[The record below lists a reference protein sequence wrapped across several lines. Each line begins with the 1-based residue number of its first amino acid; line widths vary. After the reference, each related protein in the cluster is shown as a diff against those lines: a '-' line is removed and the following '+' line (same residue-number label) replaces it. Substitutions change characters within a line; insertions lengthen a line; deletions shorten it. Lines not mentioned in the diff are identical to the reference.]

1 MILAFTF
8 SYLPVPVSALNS
20 PELPYQILNSTA
32 TNDSDENRQPGV
44 VGILYLND
52 SMAFNIEQQPARN
65 SNFVTPL
72 PNYVTEYQTAANYG
86 TIGLLAHNYLAG
98 QYFFQLLPGHEIE
111 LFYGDNRKKSFVV
124 TQIQK
129 YQALSPNSSSSNFID
144 LDTGE
149 YLTATQLFRKMYAN
163 QTGHVVLQ
171 TCIYADQN
179 PSWGR
184 LFIIAEPISRT
195 TKNDGPRD
203 KIHFHRQELY

>member
-1 MILAFTF
+1 MILVITF
-8 SYLPVPVSALNS
+8 GYLPIPVSALNS
-20 PELPYQILNSTA
+20 PEHPYQILNSA
-32 TNDSDENRQPGV
+32 VTNDSYENRQLGV
-44 VGILYLND
+44 VGVLYLND
-52 SMAFNIEQQPARN
+52 SMAFNIEQQPVGN

-111 LFYGDNRKKSFVV
+111 LIYGDNRKENFVV

-129 YQALSPNSSSSNFID
+129 YQALSPNSSSSSFTD

-149 YLTATQLFRKMYAN
+149 YLTAPQLFRKMYAN
-163 QTGHVVLQ
+163 QTGHIVLQ

-179 PSWGR
+179 LSWGR
-184 LFIIAEPISRT
+184 LFIIAEPISQT

-203 KIHFHRQELY
+203 KIHFYLQELY